1 MKTPAEFDVKRLMNI
16 FYVQKN
22 MVIAV
27 ALVVIVLSAYLAMSL
42 PDIYRSRILILITPQ
57 KLPAGYVTT
66 PITTS
71 IEQRIRNISDDVLSR
86 TNLEKIVQEFN
97 LYPEQPSMD
106 VRVDRLRR
114 NITLDVRRSD
124 AFSLAFEHRIPEKAK
139 EVTARLGA
147 VFINEN
153 QQMREQLVVGTTNFI
168 NSEADRLRKELEEQ
182 ESAVNLYKAQHRSE
196 LPEQL
201 DANLRTVDQMRREL
215 EAGMLRY
222 ASLQERKGNLEKQ
235 MGEWEIIAFADT
247 LPGVSGSP
255 THKIIGG
262 VGLEGRRRELE
273 SLLRQY
279 SPKHPDVIRL
289 KREIEALEAQAAT
302 ATESGEPGTKTA
314 STGLSLK
321 DMLASQL
328 DDLKLEMT
336 SLRSKNEMI
345 RSQIAS
351 YQVRIDNTPLR
362 SIELSKITRVYDITL
377 RKYQDL
383 QGKSLESQIS
393 ENMERKEKGERFQVI
408 DPANLPQMPVGPN
421 RVRIIVAG
429 LALALAAGFGAA
441 FVRETL
447 DTSFK
452 RAEELRDNPN
462 LPLLATIPAII
473 TRGSILEQRRAQ
485 RMLVLASV
493 AMLVVGV
500 VSIHIYGKL
509 LY

>member
-1 MKTPAEFDVKRLMNI
+1 
-16 FYVQKN
+16 
-22 MVIAV
+22 
-27 ALVVIVLSAYLAMSL
+27 
-42 PDIYRSRILILITPQ
+42 
-57 KLPAGYVTT
+57 
-66 PITTS
+66 
-71 IEQRIRNISDDVLSR
+71 LSR
-86 TNLEKIVQEFN
+86 VNLEKIVQKFN
-97 LYPEQPSMD
+97 LYPEQSSMD
-106 VRVDRLRR
+106 VRVDRLRKH
-114 NITLDVRRSD
+114 IVLDVRRSD
-124 AFSLAFEHRIPEKAK
+124 AFSLSFEHRVPQKAK

-147 VFINEN
+147 VFIDES
-153 QQMREQLVVGTTNFI
+153 QQMREQQVVGTTNFI

-182 ESAVNLYKAQHRSE
+182 EAAVNLYKAQHRSE

-201 DANLRTVDQMRREL
+201 DPNLRTVDQMRREL

-222 ASLQERKGNLEKQ
+222 ASLQERKANLEKQ
-235 MGEWEIIAFADT
+235 TAEWEIIALT
-247 LPGVSGSP
+247 ETIPGVGATP
-255 THKIIGG
+255 GTGG
-262 VGLEGRRRELE
+262 ATQRILGGIGLESRKRELD

-289 KREIEALEAQAAT
+289 KRDIEALEAQAPA
-302 ATESGEPGTKTA
+302 AVPGEPAAKTA

-321 DMLASQL
+321 DMLAGQIE
-328 DDLKLEMT
+328 DLKLEMA
-336 SLRSKNEMI
+336 SLRSKNEML

-351 YQVRIDNTPLR
+351 YQARIDNTPLR
-362 SIELSKITRVYDITL
+362 SIELSKITRAYDITL

-408 DPANLPQMPVGPN
+408 DPANLPQMPIGPN
-421 RVRIIVAG
+421 RMQIIIAG
-429 LALALAAGFGAA
+429 LAVALAAGFGAA
-441 FVRETL
+441 FLRETL

>member
-1 MKTPAEFDVKRLMNI
+1 VKTPSEFNVKQLMNI
-16 FYVQKN
+16 FYVHKN
-22 MVIAV
+22 MVMAI
-27 ALVVIVLSAYLAMSL
+27 ALVVFVLSVYLAMSL
-42 PDIYRSRILILITPQ
+42 PDIYRSRILILITPP
-57 KLPAGYVTT
+57 KLPAGYVTSSV
-66 PITTS
+66 TTN

-97 LYPEQPSMD
+97 IYPEQKSMD
-106 VRVDRLRR
+106 VRVDKLRKH
-114 NITLDVRRSD
+114 IVLDVRRND
-124 AFSLAFEHRIPEKAK
+124 AFSLSFEHRVPQKAK

-153 QQMREQLVVGTTNFI
+153 QQMRQQQVVGTTNFI
-168 NSEADRLRKELEEQ
+168 NSEADRLRKELEDQ
-182 ESAVNLYKAQHRSE
+182 EAAVNLYKAQHRSE

-201 DANLRTVDQMRREL
+201 DANLRTLDQLRREI

-222 ASLQERKGNLEKQ
+222 TSLQERKANLEKQ
-235 MGEWEIIAFADT
+235 TAEWEIIAIT
-247 LPGVSGSP
+247 ETIPGV
-255 THKIIGG
+255 GG
-262 VGLEGRRRELE
+262 VQKILGGGGLEGRKRELE

-279 SPKHPDVIRL
+279 SAKHPDVIRL
-289 KREIEALEAQAAT
+289 KREVEALEKQAPAQ
-302 ATESGEPGTKTA
+302 ESGETLPNKTA

-321 DMLASQL
+321 DMLASQIE
-328 DDLKLEMT
+328 DLKLEMA

-362 SIELSKITRVYDITL
+362 SIELSKIMRAYDITL
-377 RKYQDL
+377 KKYQDL

-421 RVRIIVAG
+421 RMQIIIAG
-429 LALALAAGFGAA
+429 LALALGAGFGAA
-441 FVRETL
+441 FLRENL

-509 LY
+509 VY